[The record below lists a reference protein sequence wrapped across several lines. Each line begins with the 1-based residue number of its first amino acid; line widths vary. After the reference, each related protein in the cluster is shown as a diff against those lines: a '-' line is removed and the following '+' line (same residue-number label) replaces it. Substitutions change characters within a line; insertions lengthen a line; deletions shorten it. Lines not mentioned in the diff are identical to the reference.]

1 MSTLVRLGAIVACAW
16 AAACGPSMGPKVRVA
31 TATAEEL
38 RAVEEQDN
46 VWYEF
51 QAGDVIPVQLAFMGA
66 MEGGS
71 KQAVFRAKQH
81 FYFVMF
87 KNAPMQLSFDGKT
100 FASSHNSQSLIG
112 VLPREDG
119 KGGQL
124 GWFLYMGESGD
135 PKAELQRLIEE
146 SKQGG
151 SAEPVPSAP
160 TTPEP
165 GAKPAPE
172 AALAPPEASG
182 P

>member
-1 MSTLVRLGAIVACAW
+1 MRLGSLVACSLAV
-16 AAACGPSMGPKVRVA
+16 ACGPAMGPKVRVA
-31 TATAEEL
+31 TATPEEL
-38 RAVEEQDN
+38 HAVEDQDN

-51 QAGDVIPVQLAFMGA
+51 QPGDVIPVQLAFMGV

-71 KQAVFRAKQH
+71 KQALFRAKQH

-87 KNAPMQLSFDGKT
+87 KHAPMQLSFDGKT
-100 FASSHNSQSLIG
+100 FAGSHNSQSLIG

-146 SKQGG
+146 SKGQD
-151 SAEPVPSAP
+151 AEPAPSAP
-160 TTPEP
+160 AAPEP
-165 GAKPAPE
+165 SAKPAPE
-172 AALAPPEASG
+172 AALAPAETSG
-182 P
+182 R